1 MTLWRALLIAGV
13 LAAATAIGIL
23 AVQPAERRATAP
35 GQQAGTATAAV
46 IRTTLASRQQVA
58 GTLEPAG
65 SFTLVSQQLTG
76 TLSWLPAPGSVIRRG
91 GVLYRVDGQPVR
103 LLYGLQS
110 AWRTLALGV
119 TDGADVHQLDE
130 NLRALGYTA
139 GRALAVSDHFD
150 WATAVAIEQ
159 WQRAQGAPATGV
171 LPLGSV
177 AFLPGPVQT
186 TAQQALSGSPVQP
199 GTQLLDLNS
208 TDLVVS
214 VPLDPSLRQL
224 VHVGDHVRI
233 QLPEGQITTG
243 TVSQIGAE
251 TAVSRGQASTGSG
264 SPGGSGQAGGSSS
277 AQGDTGSPTVPVTIA
292 LEHPGQAR
300 GLDLVPVEVQ
310 ITDAVRPHVLA
321 VPVQAL
327 LALAQGSDAV
337 AVQSRGAR
345 TLIAVTPGIFDGDR
359 VQVSSPQ
366 LRPGMRVEV
375 PST

>member
-1 MTLWRALLIAGV
+1 V
-13 LAAATAIGIL
+13 
-23 AVQPAERRATAP
+23 
-35 GQQAGTATAAV
+35 
-46 IRTTLASRQQVA
+46 
-58 GTLEPAG
+58 
-65 SFTLVSQQLTG
+65 
-76 TLSWLPAPGSVIRRG
+76 
-91 GVLYRVDGQPVR
+91 
-103 LLYGLQS
+103 
-110 AWRTLALGV
+110 
-119 TDGADVHQLDE
+119 
-130 NLRALGYTA
+130 
-139 GRALAVSDHFD
+139 
-150 WATAVAIEQ
+150 
-159 WQRAQGAPATGV
+159 
-171 LPLGSV
+171 
-177 AFLPGPVQT
+177 
-186 TAQQALSGSPVQP
+186 
-199 GTQLLDLNS
+199 LDLNS

-224 VHVGDHVRI
+224 VHVGDQVRI

-251 TAVSRGQASTGSG
+251 TAVAGGQASAGSG

-277 AQGDTGSPTVPVTIA
+277 AQGNTGAPTVPVTIA
-292 LEHPGQAR
+292 LDHPGKAR

-310 ITDAVRPHVLA
+310 ITDAVRRRVLA

-327 LALAQGSDAV
+327 LALAQGGDAV